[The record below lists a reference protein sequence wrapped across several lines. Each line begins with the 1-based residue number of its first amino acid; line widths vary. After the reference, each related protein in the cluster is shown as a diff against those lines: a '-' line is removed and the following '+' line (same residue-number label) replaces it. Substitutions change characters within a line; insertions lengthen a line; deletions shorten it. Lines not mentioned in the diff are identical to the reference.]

1 MNFLAS
7 VSKGLRERIS
17 LLMAA
22 MTKGIIMR
30 SVRKNIHAVW
40 LKGTIE
46 NLPKGNY
53 ILAPNHHSWWDAYM
67 LWFITRRL
75 GCDFRV
81 LMDEVQ
87 LAKFYFFRHLGA
99 LGTSEIRAALR
110 FLKPNELRYNE
121 ARCNELGRNEARYNE
136 ASVLVIFPEGGIRQA
151 TKVQAIEKGLDYFS
165 EKAAVPVVP
174 LAIRTVFRGAQLPE
188 VFLNFGEAIDFSSEI
203 SEDYMQ
209 VMNRLLDELDKDIA
223 SLPPEEPIEEGYTVW
238 QAPRARIDERIARV
252 LAFGQSIRQV
262 RVKQSDK

>member
-110 FLKPNELRYNE
+110 FLKPNELR
-121 ARCNELGRNEARYNE
+121 RNELRRNEP
-136 ASVLVIFPEGGIRQA
+136 SVLVIFPEGGIRQA

-262 RVKQSDK
+262 KQSDK